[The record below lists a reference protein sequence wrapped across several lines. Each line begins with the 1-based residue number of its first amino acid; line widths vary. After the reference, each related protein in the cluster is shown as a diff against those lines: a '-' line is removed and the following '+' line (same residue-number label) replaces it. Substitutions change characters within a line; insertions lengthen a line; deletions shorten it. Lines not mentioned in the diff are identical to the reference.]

1 MRKNWNHLTL
11 KGNKMEPTEIIQIG
25 EYFQEYTKYQYFFSL
40 SEMSQ
45 GVAVPNPEKMIP
57 SSASLVALPGAEKLL
72 PKKIKNLFTLIKERR
87 SRRDY
92 TDAPINLK
100 QLVALLWS
108 TQGVL
113 EFGYGYSL
121 RTVPSAGA
129 RHPLETYL
137 TINRVE
143 NQSPGLYRYSP
154 FEHKLIQVSE
164 GNNISEQLAK
174 ACLGQDMFKQCAVSF
189 IWTAVIQRSRWKYQ
203 QRAYRYIYLDAGH
216 VCQNLYLVCEALGLG
231 CCAVAA
237 FDDDA
242 VNKILDIDGKEEF
255 VIYLATV
262 GQL

>member
-1 MRKNWNHLTL
+1 
-11 KGNKMEPTEIIQIG
+11 MESTEIIHIG
-25 EYFQEYTKYQYFFSL
+25 EYFQEYTKYQYFFAP

-45 GVAVPNPEKMIP
+45 GVPAPNVDKLIL
-57 SSASLVALPGAEKLL
+57 SSVSLVELPGAEKLL
-72 PKKIKNLFTLIKERR
+72 SQKINNLFTLIKERR

-92 TDAPINLK
+92 TDAPITLN
-100 QLVALLWS
+100 QLVALLWA

-113 EFGYGYSL
+113 ESGYGYSL

-137 TINRVE
+137 TINRVV

-154 FEHKLIQVSE
+154 FEHKLIQLSE
-164 GNNISEQLAK
+164 DKNSSEQLAK
-174 ACLGQDMFKQCAVSF
+174 ACLGQDMFKKCAVSF

-203 QRAYRYIYLDAGH
+203 QRAYRYIYLDVGH
-216 VCQNLYLVCEALGLG
+216 VCQNLYLACEALGLG

-262 GQL
+262 GKL

>member
-1 MRKNWNHLTL
+1 
-11 KGNKMEPTEIIQIG
+11 MESAEIIQIG
-25 EYFQEYTKYQYFFSL
+25 EFFQEYTKYQYFFSA

-45 GVAVPNPEKMIP
+45 GVAAPELEKFIPPSVPVQK
-57 SSASLVALPGAEKLL
+57 LPDAEKSL
-72 PKKIKNLFTLIKERR
+72 PKRTKNLFSLIKERR

-92 TDAPINLK
+92 SDQPITLK
-100 QLVALLWS
+100 HLAALLWA

-137 TINRVE
+137 VLNRVE
-143 NQSPGLYRYSP
+143 NQTAGLYRYSP
-154 FEHKLIQVSE
+154 LEHKLIQLSTDE
-164 GNNISEQLAK
+164 NISNQLAE
-174 ACLGQDMFKQCAVSF
+174 ACLGQDLFVKCAVTF

-216 VCQNLYLVCEALGLG
+216 VCQNLYLACEALGLG

-242 VNKILDIDGKEEF
+242 VNKILDVDGKEEF

-262 GQL
+262 GKR